1 MFSLFGP
8 KSAEK
13 NRLFLSVIFQRWLDA
28 TLVADA
34 EAPAILEKKISI
46 MLGGGEKSRGI
57 SWKIRKYYHN
67 I

>member
-1 MFSLFGP
+1 MFSLFAS

-13 NRLFLSVIFQRWLDA
+13 IDCFCLIFQRWLDA
-28 TLVADA
+28 KLVAEA
-34 EAPAILEKKISI
+34 EAPAVLEKKNFI

>member
-1 MFSLFGP
+1 MFSLFAS

-28 TLVADA
+28 KLVAEA
-34 EAPAILEKKISI
+34 EAPAVLEKKNFI